1 MVSLPMMRVMVALS
15 VLAGLSGCAV
25 AELTAHGVKEWEK
38 RNRGDQVGQTASQ
51 SASQPQSQ
59 ARAEEEPP
67 PPTSAPAPRR
77 SSVTVEELP
86 AR

>member
-1 MVSLPMMRVMVALS
+1 MASLPMMRVVVALS
-15 VLAGLSGCAV
+15 LLAGLSGCAV
-25 AELTAHGVKEWEK
+25 AELTAHGVKEWDK
-38 RNRGDQVGQTASQ
+38 RNRGDQASQTASQ
-51 SASQPQSQ
+51 PASQPQTQ

-67 PPTSAPAPRR
+67 PPASAPAPRR